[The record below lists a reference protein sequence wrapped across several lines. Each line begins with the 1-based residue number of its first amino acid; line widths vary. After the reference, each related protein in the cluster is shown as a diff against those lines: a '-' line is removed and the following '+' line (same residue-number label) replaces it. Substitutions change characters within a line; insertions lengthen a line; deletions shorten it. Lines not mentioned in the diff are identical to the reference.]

1 MTRRP
6 STFRKRD
13 LTRAIQAAA
22 ASGVPVARISVDKT
36 GRIDVIFGQPA
47 HNAPPQSNDPNPWDA
62 P

>member
-13 LTRAIQAAA
+13 LMRAIQAAA
-22 ASGVPVARISVDKT
+22 ASGVPVARVSVDKF
-36 GRIDVIFGQPA
+36 GRIDVIFGDPA
-47 HNAPPQSNDPNPWDA
+47 HNAPTQPNDPNPWDV